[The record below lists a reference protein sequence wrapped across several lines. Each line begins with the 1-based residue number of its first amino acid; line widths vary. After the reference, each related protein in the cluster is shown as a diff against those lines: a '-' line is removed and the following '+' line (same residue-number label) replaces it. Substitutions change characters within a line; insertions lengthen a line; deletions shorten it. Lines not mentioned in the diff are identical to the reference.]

1 MKMIIIIIIIVII
14 INYLQEQLRIFNHY
28 LQCSEKLDS
37 VGKHIQSSR
46 AAELKRMVGSKTKS

>member
-1 MKMIIIIIIIVII
+1 MIIIIIIIIVL
-14 INYLQEQLRIFNHY
+14 NYLQEQLRIFNQY